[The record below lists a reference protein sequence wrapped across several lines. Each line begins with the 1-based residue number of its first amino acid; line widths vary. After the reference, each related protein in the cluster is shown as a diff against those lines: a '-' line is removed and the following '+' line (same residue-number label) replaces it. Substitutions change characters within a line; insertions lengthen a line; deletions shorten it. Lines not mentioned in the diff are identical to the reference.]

1 MAKFNKKTKQKII
14 DAYLNDTG
22 RNAFVPEEFVTWL
35 ADKPSHIAYK
45 AFHGQDEHL
54 LWQAKLQLARQF
66 VSGLRIVVKETIVP
80 SEVQNIEVVETPVDR
95 SVEYPAMI
103 SRTSTRRKGGGYDFF
118 DPDSKHDH
126 EELRKQAGIA
136 LAAWLNRF
144 RGCAEHINLDLTPVE
159 ELVHA
164 LRDDKPIAAE

>member
-14 DAYLNDTG
+14 DTYLNDTG

-35 ADKPSHIAYK
+35 ADKPNHIAYK

-66 VSGLRIVVKETIVP
+66 VSGLRIVVKETVVP
-80 SEVQNIEVVETPVDR
+80 SEVQNIEVIERTVSR
-95 SVEYPAMI
+95 EYPAMI
-103 SRTSTRRKGGGYDFF
+103 SRTSTRREGGGYDFF
-118 DPDSKHDH
+118 DPENQHDH

-144 RGCAEHINLDLTPVE
+144 RGCAEHMDLDLTPVE

-164 LRDDKPIAAE
+164 LRDDKSIAAE

>member
-1 MAKFNKKTKQKII
+1 M
-14 DAYLNDTG
+14 
-22 RNAFVPEEFVTWL
+22 
-35 ADKPSHIAYK
+35 
-45 AFHGQDEHL
+45 
-54 LWQAKLQLARQF
+54 
-66 VSGLRIVVKETIVP
+66 SGLRIVVKERIVP

-118 DPDSKHDH
+118 DPDSEHDH
-126 EELRKQAGIA
+126 EELRKQAGIS

-164 LRDDKPIAAE
+164 LRDDKSIAAE